1 MSSIKITK
9 EFVISTAKLKLVS
22 SIFDNLTKEGILKTL
37 KLFQFLRYSRFC
49 YFFPSCPQFA
59 DSKGQMRLNYYN
71 IVNWGA

>member
-9 EFVISTAKLKLVS
+9 EFVISIAKLKLVS
-22 SIFDNLTKEGILKTL
+22 SIFDDLTKEGILKTL

-49 YFFPSCPQFA
+49 YFFPSSPQFP

-71 IVNWGA
+71 IVNWVA